1 MKQTF
6 VGLFALLLVAC
17 GNPTKYTITG
27 TAPAECEGK
36 YVFMLRHGN
45 FRYGERNSN
54 CDSALVENGKF
65 RFEGNIVGDSIRF
78 LSNSNKVIDVIL
90 EPGNITCDLSVDGS
104 QGGTP
109 LNEALG
115 DFVRKEKE
123 MLGKENETVRPLMAD
138 TTLSAAEKEKRMN
151 AFKEECRKTRK
162 ALYEP
167 LVKQNKDN
175 ALGEYVL
182 RQWLIT
188 LMGDGVEAQEEAYA
202 CLGSRPVGYGPLKG
216 DLMVLDELRRSAPG
230 MKFLDFTIADGNLDG
245 TPASLSDY
253 VGKGKYVLVDFW
265 ASWCGWCR
273 AEFPV
278 LKEVYEKYKGDN
290 FEIVGILCNDKREN
304 SLRAMKEDGVTWPQI
319 LNTRDTA
326 MRLYGVTGIPEII
339 LFSPDGTIL
348 ARGLRGERLKATVAE
363 ALAKK

>member
-17 GNPTKYTITG
+17 GNPTKYTVTG

-45 FRYGERNSN
+45 FRYGEGNRN

-78 LSNSNKVIDVIL
+78 LSSSNEVIDVIL
-90 EPGNITCDLSVDGS
+90 EPGDITCELGVEGS

-109 LNEALG
+109 LNVALSEYK
-115 DFVRKEKE
+115 RTAQEMQAKE
-123 MLGKENETVRPLMAD
+123 MAAYQAIMGD
-138 TTLSAAEKEKRMN
+138 STLSQSEKGSRLDAFSEKCRAE
-151 AFKEECRKTRK
+151 RK
-162 ALYEP
+162 AFYAP
-167 LVKQNKDN
+167 LVTQNKDN
-175 ALGEYVL
+175 ALGEYIL
-182 RQWLIT
+182 REWMIT
-188 LMGDGVEAQEEAYA
+188 LIEQVEAQEEAYA

-216 DLMVLDELRRSAPG
+216 DLMVLEELRRSAPG
-230 MKFLDFTIADGNLDG
+230 KKFLDFTIADGNIDG
-245 TPASLSDY
+245 TSVSLSDY

-278 LKEVYEKYKGDN
+278 LKEVYGKYKGDD

>member
-1 MKQTF
+1 MRKTF

-27 TAPAECEGK
+27 TAPAECEGE
-36 YVFMLRHGN
+36 YVFMLRNGN
-45 FRYGERNSN
+45 FRYGEGNSN
-54 CDSALVENGKF
+54 CDSALVENGRF

-78 LSNSNKVIDVIL
+78 LGCANQMVHIIL
-90 EPGNITCDLSVDGS
+90 EPGDITCELGVDGS

-109 LNEALG
+109 LNIALAQYEKQA
-115 DFVRKEKE
+115 KESSAKE
-123 MLGKENETVRPLMAD
+123 MATYQAIMGD
-138 TTLSAAEKEKRMN
+138 TTLSKAEQEAWMN
-151 AFKEECRKTRK
+151 AFTEERRAERK
-162 ALYEP
+162 AFYAP
-167 LVKQNKDN
+167 LVTQNKDN
-175 ALGEYVL
+175 SLGEYIL
-182 RQWLIT
+182 REWMIT
-188 LMGDGVEAQEEAYA
+188 LIGQVEAQEEAYA

-216 DLMVLDELRRSAPG
+216 DLMVLEELRRSAPG

-245 TPASLSDY
+245 TSVSLSDY

-278 LKEVYEKYKGDN
+278 LKEVYGKYKGDN

-304 SLRAMKEDGVTWPQI
+304 SLRAMEEDGVTWPQI
-319 LNTRDTA
+319 LNTGDTA

-348 ARGLRGERLKATVAE
+348 ARGLRGEKLKATVAE
-363 ALAKK
+363 ALEKK